1 MFSKIHKRMKSKKGF
16 TLIELLVVI
25 IIIAILAAIAIPTF
39 LGQRQKAQDAA
50 AKSLVRNAMTAAESA
65 YVDNRTYNVSQTAL
79 GAIEPSIAWNVVDA
93 NMVTASGTLALSSA
107 SSTANNSVDYWGGA
121 AAPGAT
127 PATTSVFSIS
137 STSASNNIFG
147 VYTDKASA
155 APTGGTVFVKKLGTA
170 VTTGW

>member
-1 MFSKIHKRMKSKKGF
+1 MFSKIHKRMKGEKGF

-65 YVDNRTYNVSQTAL
+65 YVDNRTYAVTAADL
-79 GAIEPSIAWNVVDA
+79 GAIEPSIVWVVVAA
-93 NMVTASGTLALSSA
+93 NEVTGGATPAIASG
-107 SSTANNSVDYWGGA
+107 SSTANNSVDYYGA
-121 AAPGAT
+121 AA
-127 PATTSVFSIS
+127 VFSIS
-137 STSASNNIFG
+137 TKSASNNIFG

-155 APTGGTVFVKKLGTA
+155 APTGGTVFVKMIGTT
-170 VTTGW
+170 VSTGW